1 MENATQKQ
9 IDFIN
14 DLLAKKQKTFANV
27 QDLSIKQASIL
38 IYQLKNDLEL
48 KIFDKKQ
55 DSKDSEILDNKSQSI
70 NEYLESIN
78 YQELSNK
85 YNLKIEKTKEGW
97 KGSKSNES
105 FIDNTREIKKY
116 INTLLKKEFK
126 NIDYSL
132 KVFTHHYSRG
142 HIEIDF
148 TLKGTSEELRENFNL
163 LSQEEKHNIFR
174 NADSNN
180 YYNAVTFEASEIY
193 YNNYFKF
200 SKRKEGLK
208 NGYKKFIDF
217 ISLLLDSFSYDFSDT
232 MTDYFNFGIETDIII
247 DITDREE
254 NKIKEFYDF
263 FSHAKKDIEIIS
275 EYPLEDPSPE
285 LKERIKKHQE
295 EEQAKLEKFIKEQ
308 EELKAAREQEE
319 KRRNEEKER
328 LTSSNNYEVQEL
340 ENPIIL
346 KGCRFSTWN
355 KPTTLEEAKEFIEK
369 YPSSKNAGT
378 IAEIFRIV
386 NIKNQDLYNYFIN
399 NTLDN
404 MPFIDKGGCGLV
416 RFKNGKI
423 EELSEEEHRTI
434 YNSSETDLS
443 LAKRG
448 IYSARSCILI
458 QLNGQDKFIVDPSGF
473 NYCRYIGLL
482 PLPDYQEI
490 KQEETQEPILSKNE
504 KNLLEE
510 CKKLQNNQSF
520 DILDF
525 GSNRNFSEEFKKQL
539 EKIHVSMIC
548 SPCSINFR
556 KNLKIA

>member
-9 IDFIN
+9 INFIN

-38 IYQLKNDLEL
+38 IYQLKNDLEI
-48 KIFDKKQ
+48 KIYDHKEMPNNGKV
-55 DSKDSEILDNKSQSI
+55 IDNKELSL
-70 NEYLESIN
+70 NDYLASIN

-105 FIDNTREIKKY
+105 YINDSRAIKKY
-116 INTLLKKEFK
+116 IGSLLKNEFK

-132 KVFTHHYSRG
+132 RVFTHHYGR
-142 HIEIDF
+142 IEIDF

-163 LSQEEKHNIFR
+163 LSHEEKDSIFK

-180 YYNAVTFEASEIY
+180 YYNAVTFQAAEIY

-217 ISLLLDSFSYDFSDT
+217 ISLLLDSFSYDFSDI
-232 MTDYFNFGIETDIII
+232 MTDYFNFGIETNIKIE
-247 DITDREE
+247 ITNREE
-254 NKIKEFYDF
+254 NKINKFYDF

-275 EYPLEDPSPE
+275 EYPQEDLSPE
-285 LKERIKKHQE
+285 LKEKIKKYQE

-308 EELKAAREQEE
+308 EELRIAREQEE
-319 KRRNEEKER
+319 KRQKEEKER
-328 LTSSNNYEVQEL
+328 LTSSNNYEIQEL

-346 KGCRFSTWN
+346 KGCRFSNFN
-355 KPTTLEEAKEFIEK
+355 KPVNLEEAEDFIK
-369 YPSSKNAGT
+369 NYPACKQVGT
-378 IAEIFRIV
+378 VAEIFRIV

-399 NTLDN
+399 NTLVD

-416 RFKNGKI
+416 RIKNGKI

-434 YNSSETDLS
+434 YYSSENDLS

-458 QLNGQDKFIVDPSGF
+458 QLNGKDKFLVDPSGYD
-473 NYCRYIGLL
+473 YCRYIGLL

-490 KQEETQEPILSKNE
+490 KKEEIQEPILSKNE

-525 GSNRNFSEEFKKQL
+525 GSNRNYSEEFKKQL

>member
-9 IDFIN
+9 INFIN

-27 QDLSIKQASIL
+27 QDLTIKQASIL
-38 IYQLKNDLEL
+38 IYQLKNDLEI
-48 KIFDKKQ
+48 KIYDQKENPQEEKK
-55 DSKDSEILDNKSQSI
+55 LDHKELSLND
-70 NEYLESIN
+70 YLASIN
-78 YQELSNK
+78 YQELANK
-85 YNLKIEKTKEGW
+85 YNLKIEKTSEGW

-105 FIDNTREIKKY
+105 FIYNSRELKKY
-116 INTLLKKEFK
+116 IGSLLKKEFK

-132 KVFTHHYSRG
+132 RVYKNSCLN
-142 HIEIDF
+142 IQIDF
-148 TLKGTSEELRENFNL
+148 ALKGTSEELRENFNL
-163 LSQEEKHNIFR
+163 LSHEEKDSILR
-174 NADSNN
+174 NATSNN
-180 YYNAVTFEASEIY
+180 YYNVVTFQAAEIY

-200 SKRKEGLK
+200 SKRSEGLK

-217 ISLLLDSFSYDFSDT
+217 ISLLLDSFSYNFSDT
-232 MTDYFNFGIETDIII
+232 MTDYFDYGIQNN
-247 DITDREE
+247 ITIEITNKEE
-254 NKIKEFYDF
+254 NKIKEFYNF
-263 FSHAKKDIEIIS
+263 FSNAKTDIEIIS
-275 EYPLEDPSPE
+275 KYPLEDPSPE
-285 LKERIKKHQE
+285 LKERIKKYQE
-295 EEQAKLEKFIKEQ
+295 EEQAKLKKFIKEQ
-308 EELKAAREQEE
+308 EELKVAREQEE
-319 KRRNEEKER
+319 KRRIEEKER
-328 LTSSNNYEVQEL
+328 LTSSNNYEIQEL

-355 KPTTLEEAKEFIEK
+355 KPLTLEEAENFIKKHPACEQV
-369 YPSSKNAGT
+369 GT
-378 IAEIFRIV
+378 VAEIFRIV

-416 RFKNGKI
+416 RIINGKL
-423 EELSEEEHRTI
+423 EELSKEEQRQI
-434 YNSSETDLS
+434 YYSSETYLS

-448 IYSARSCILI
+448 IYGARSCILI
-458 QLNGQDKFIVDPSGF
+458 QLNGEDKFLVDPSGYD
-473 NYCRYIGLL
+473 YCRYIGLL

-510 CKKLQNNQSF
+510 CKKLKNDQSF

-525 GSNRNFSEEFKKQL
+525 GSSRNFSEEFKKQL

-548 SPCSINFR
+548 SSCSINFR